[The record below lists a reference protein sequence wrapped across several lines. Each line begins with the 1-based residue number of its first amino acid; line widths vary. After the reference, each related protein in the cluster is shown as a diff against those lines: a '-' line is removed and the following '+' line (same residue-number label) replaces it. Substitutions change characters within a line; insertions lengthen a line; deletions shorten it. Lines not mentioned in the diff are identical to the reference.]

1 MPQQCRLTLKY
12 QRLSLGHVKNK
23 FAPRFFLV
31 TSVYIEIPTLNPLP
45 KKIFFCPKKCPK
57 TQNMPVTLKNGIIFN
72 FNKRFWL

>member
-45 KKIFFCPKKCPK
+45 KKNIFLPQEMPQNPKYACNVK
-57 TQNMPVTLKNGIIFN
+57 
-72 FNKRFWL
+72 KRYHLQLQ